1 MSSTATRAG
10 AGISSRAICCGG
22 MTGSAVAATLACT
35 GAEALA
41 DGTDA
46 ADADA
51 GVALVE
57 GVRASPRSSPAWA
70 GRNAGIRSRLI
81 SKPERGD
88 GA

>member
-1 MSSTATRAG
+1 MSSSATRAG

-57 GVRASPRSSPAWA
+57 GVRASPRQPSRSAVALRMCSSAGEALPA
-70 GRNAGIRSRLI
+70 
-81 SKPERGD
+81 
-88 GA
+88 